1 MADDGVTVFERQP
14 ASDLLGRVSHRKAVS
29 HQILQVRLARQLE
42 ATIPAPS
49 ALSQFLGSHRRISA
63 WPHFGGQAVT
73 VDLPADR
80 RHMPFEAAGDHLHRF
95 TGCMQT
101 INLDPLF
108 KAELAITLSHRN
120 NTIAGVALVL

>member
-1 MADDGVTVFERQP
+1 MADDSVTVLERQP
-14 ASDLLGRVSHRKAVS
+14 AGDLLGRVSHRKAIF
-29 HQILQVRLARQLE
+29 HQILQVRLACQLE
-42 ATIPAPS
+42 ATIPASS
-49 ALSQFLGSHRRISA
+49 ALSQFLGSRGRISA
-63 WPHFGGQAVT
+63 RPHFGGQAVT
-73 VDLPADR
+73 VDLPADCR
-80 RHMPFEAAGDHLHRF
+80 DMPFKAAGDLLHRF